1 MPQIRDL
8 LITLLLFS
16 GIIIGVS
23 TFMSDLARKYSA
35 NIEDLSQLSSIQ
47 KIEQE
52 TVSLEQALRNT
63 QITGTFLDIPITI
76 LSGVYSIFKLML
88 VSFVEIWTGFLNS
101 IASYLFL
108 PKWFISIVMGLVVIF
123 IMFEIISAVMKYRV

>member
-1 MPQIRDL
+1 MAQIRDL

-16 GIIIGVS
+16 GIIIGIS
-23 TFMSDLARKYSA
+23 TFMSDLAKKYST

-47 KIEQE
+47 KIEEE
-52 TVSLEQALRNT
+52 TANLEQTLRNT

-101 IASYLFL
+101 IAIYLFL
-108 PKWFISIVMGLVVIF
+108 PKWFISIVVGLVVIF